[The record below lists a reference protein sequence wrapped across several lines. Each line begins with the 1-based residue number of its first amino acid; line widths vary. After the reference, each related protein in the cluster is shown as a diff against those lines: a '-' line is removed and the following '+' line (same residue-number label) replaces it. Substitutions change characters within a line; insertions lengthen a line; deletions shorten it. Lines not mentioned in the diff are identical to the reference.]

1 MVYADQNGEDTD
13 ISALL
18 KTMLSMSDEE
28 MVDAASRISYI
39 TNENVFSISFFQNAS
54 GYWLNQNDIEGLPLP
69 EQIEAQNRNI
79 MVPTDPEELNIVNDH
94 WYIWVAQGLVLSN
107 GTYQAK

>member
-1 MVYADQNGEDTD
+1 MVYADQNGEETD
-13 ISALL
+13 IPALL
-18 KTMLSMSDEE
+18 KTMLAMTDEE
-28 MVDAASRISYI
+28 MINAASRISYI

-54 GYWLNQNDIEGLPLP
+54 GYWLNQDHIDGLPLAD
-69 EQIEAQNRNI
+69 EIEAQNRNI
-79 MVPTDPEELNIVNDH
+79 LVPEDPEKLSIVNDH

>member
-1 MVYADQNGEDTD
+1 MVYPDYNGEDTD
-13 ISALL
+13 IEGLL

-28 MVDAASRISYI
+28 MVNAASRIAYI
-39 TNENVFSISFFQNAS
+39 TNENVFSIAFFQNSS

-69 EQIEAQNRNI
+69 DKIEPSGRNV
-79 MVPTDPEELNIVNDH
+79 MLPEDPEELSIINDH
-94 WYIWVAQGLVLSN
+94 WYIWVAEGLVISN